1 VFRYAVGMGLPGMLR
16 GVRFLVCNCTA
27 AVLALISA
35 FSIVRVTSAGKTGLG
50 SIEPGTGSFQVFNM
64 ASMLFLVWLSTRVYA
79 SMNVEK
85 RPLPR

>member
-1 VFRYAVGMGLPGMLR
+1 MGLPGILR
-16 GVRFLVCNCTA
+16 GVRFLVWSCTA
-27 AVLALISA
+27 AVLALMSA

-64 ASMLFLVWLSTRVYA
+64 ASMLFLVWLSTRVYE

-85 RPLPR
+85 RFLPR